1 MTHYTYLLIGGGMS
15 AGAAVEGIRSMD
27 QEGSI
32 GIITI
37 EANRPYDR
45 PPLSKGLWKGK
56 TTPDEILHEMPD
68 GVTLH
73 TECWADTLDI
83 AQKQVTDGEGNQYTY
98 EKLLLAMGG
107 FPKQLALSADEDI
120 VYYRTL
126 ADYHRLRDLVDT
138 YDSFAVIGGSF
149 IGSELAAALC
159 RNGKDVTMLFPE
171 EAICAKIFPTDLAGY
186 LNRYYESMGVHIYP
200 ETTLA
205 AIEGSLGNYQ
215 LSAAQRTTI
224 AADVIVAGI
233 GIRPNTDL
241 AATAGLQVDNGIVVN
256 DHLQTSA
263 PDIYAAGD
271 VARFQDQVL
280 HEWRR
285 VEHEDNAVT
294 MGKTAGRAMA
304 GSTETYDHSP
314 MFYSDLFD
322 LGYEAVGHLS
332 AEMDTYI
339 DWQEEYKK
347 GVIYYLNEN
356 RVRGVLLWNVWEQ
369 VAAARDL
376 IAAGKQ
382 LSPQA
387 LRGRLS

>member
-1 MTHYTYLLIGGGMS
+1 M
-15 AGAAVEGIRSMD
+15 
-27 QEGSI
+27 
-32 GIITI
+32 
-37 EANRPYDR
+37 
-45 PPLSKGLWKGK
+45 
-56 TTPDEILHEMPD
+56 
-68 GVTLH
+68 
-73 TECWADTLDI
+73 
-83 AQKQVTDGEGNQYTY
+83 
-98 EKLLLAMGG
+98 
-107 FPKQLALSADEDI
+107 
-120 VYYRTL
+120 
-126 ADYHRLRDLVDT
+126 
-138 YDSFAVIGGSF
+138 
-149 IGSELAAALC
+149 
-159 RNGKDVTMLFPE
+159 
-171 EAICAKIFPTDLAGY
+171 
-186 LNRYYESMGVHIYP
+186 
-200 ETTLA
+200 
-205 AIEGSLGNYQ
+205 
-215 LSAAQRTTI
+215 
-224 AADVIVAGI
+224 AGI

-256 DHLQTSA
+256 NHLQTSA

-332 AEMDTYI
+332 AEMDTYV

-369 VAAARDL
+369 VAAAREL

-382 LSPQA
+382 LSPQE